1 VNLTKRKISGFFLM
15 VGALLRGHGL
25 PLPAVWYDEA
35 YSIELTRL
43 SLFQLV
49 RTKYMHFN
57 PPLWEMVLWP
67 FARISEHP
75 VMVRLPSLLASVG
88 ALYVFWMIMDE
99 LEFSGN
105 QRLFASV
112 LGGLLPGHF
121 LIAQD
126 ARVYALLTL
135 LYMVSILFAIRGK
148 LWGLTAVSGLMLYA
162 HTVAAVFA
170 ASAYLLAWYM
180 NRDKLKEVVLSGLAA
195 LAAWLPWLPSLLNA
209 SGEFWLSSLTSDYFL
224 LSSMQA
230 VWAQSLP
237 DNLLLLSFFILLFYS
252 LVGAVITLSVLLPEL
267 FRVGAENFHQGRA
280 AVKLF
285 GAEKIAALLSPPDPP
300 ALRPED
306 KPIVPLGIVTIV
318 PLGLMILESLV
329 WHNIIF
335 YRPLSIFLLPF
346 TLWLGAAAAPL
357 EIKWYKLVLPAC
369 LSLLVLAGLIGWNP
383 AQKGG
388 GLDLVAQRIEKEL
401 SPGDMVFYATGT
413 AALPFE
419 YHISVPHQ
427 AYIMDADQHNGLLQ
441 NDIQDIFGYGRTT
454 LDQVKPEFIILPR
467 DPIIEQNV
475 IDHIEGYLETAVIIG
490 RGKVDYWQASPIEI
504 YHLEVK

>member
-1 VNLTKRKISGFFLM
+1 MNLTKRKISAFLLM
-15 VGALLRGHGL
+15 IGALLRGHGL

-43 SLFQLV
+43 PLIQLV
-49 RTKYMHFN
+49 RAKYIHFN
-57 PPLWEMVLWP
+57 PPLWEIVLWP

-88 ALYVFWMIMDE
+88 ALYVFWLIMDE

-112 LGGLLPGHF
+112 LGGILPGHF

-180 NRDKLKEVVLSGLAA
+180 NRDRLKGVVLSGLAA
-195 LAAWLPWLPSLLNA
+195 LASWLPWLPSLLNA
-209 SGEFWLSSLTSDYFL
+209 SGEFWLNSLTPDYFL

-237 DNLLLLSFFILLFYS
+237 DSLLLVSFFILLFYS
-252 LVGAVITLSVLLPEL
+252 LVGAVITLSVSIPEL
-267 FRVGAENFHQGRA
+267 YRVGAENFHQGRA
-280 AVKLF
+280 AVKLL
-285 GAEKIAALLSPPDPP
+285 GAEKVAAFLSPPELP
-300 ALRPED
+300 AARPED
-306 KPIVPLGIVTIV
+306 KPITPLGIVTIV
-318 PLGLMILESLV
+318 PLGLMILESLL
-329 WHNIIF
+329 WQNIIF
-335 YRPLSIFLLPF
+335 YRPLTIFLLPF
-346 TLWLGAAAAPL
+346 SLWLAAAAAPL
-357 EIKWYKLVLPAC
+357 EPKWYKLILPGSLC
-369 LSLLVLAGLIGWNP
+369 LLVLAGLFGWNP

-388 GLDLVAQRIEKEL
+388 NLDLVAQRIERDL
-401 SPGDMVFYATGT
+401 SPGDVIFYATGT

-441 NDIQDIFGYGRTT
+441 NDIQDIFGYQRTT
-454 LDQVKPEFIILPR
+454 LDEIDPEFIIIPR
-467 DPIIEQNV
+467 DPIIEQDV
-475 IDHIEGYLETAVIIG
+475 FDHIEGYLETARIKG
-490 RGKVDYWQASPIEI
+490 RGSVEYWQASPIEI
-504 YHLEVK
+504 YQLEVE